1 MTIQARHNSVISRQ
15 LMHYA
20 ELRDWDG
27 MLSYLQGLTHSQFRS
42 AGVSLEH
49 EVLPCLTHD
58 DYWTCFLTIVP
69 ADSKAF
75 LMTFLKAAVRNY
87 RDGRLGIEHPEL
99 RMYGTLVSSEERLV
113 DEKKF
118 LQTWLPV
125 LHSVEEVKSL
135 LDCFHVEE
143 PQRVIAYLAPV
154 ATPPCYYVLFQLLRK
169 LDNSPVLLSGVCLKL
184 MREGSSIAFNL
195 VSILKCYFDLPQVR
209 GSFSLKL
216 DAYELSRMD
225 ASYEAF
231 RDILTRI

>member
-20 ELRDWDG
+20 EVRDWDG
-27 MLSYLQGLTHSQFRS
+27 MLNYLHGLTHSQFRS

-58 DYWTCFLTIVP
+58 DFWTCFHAIVP
-69 ADSKAF
+69 AASKAF

-87 RDGRLGIEHPEL
+87 RDGRLNTEHPAL
-99 RMYGTLVSSEERLV
+99 RMFGTLVSSEERLV

-135 LDCFHVEE
+135 LDCFLVEE
-143 PQRVIAYLAPV
+143 PQRVIAYLVPV

-169 LDNSPVLLSGVCLKL
+169 LDNSPVLLSGVCMKL
-184 MREGSSIAFNL
+184 MREGSGIAFNL